1 MQVWEYS
8 DRDSH
13 FCQLVQ
19 HLAQA
24 VCSTPA
30 GKSTTAMK
38 ASKAM
43 KTTKAMKASKV
54 KTTKAM
60 KATKNAKTTRQA
72 SKAMKAMKAMKT
84 TKAMA
89 AKKTDIEEK
98 PIATQSSH
106 TQWIPAWQSGKHGGG
121 WTICGRRLQSKMI
134 ATFCYKNYTKSMI
147 AYDIRNVI
155 DTMKNPHLFEEMHLS
170 GTEKSV
176 PLLPEW
182 TRAGISEVVSA
193 RALCTPKSTFFC
205 GDVLLSMQNGSMSA
219 GRAIAFLRI
228 TQGLPRQRGRELR
241 YLALLENM
249 QKIVG
254 AIYTLSGGD
263 PVLNQPVIFFASV
276 PFRRIDATF
285 HLALPI
291 VLPV

>member
-54 KTTKAM
+54 KTTKASKASKAMKAM
-60 KATKNAKTTRQA
+60 KATKSAKTTRQA

-121 WTICGRRLQSKMI
+121 WTICGLEI
-134 ATFCYKNYTKSMI
+134 HWTNTK
-147 AYDIRNVI
+147 A
-155 DTMKNPHLFEEMHLS
+155 E
-170 GTEKSV
+170 
-176 PLLPEW
+176 
-182 TRAGISEVVSA
+182 
-193 RALCTPKSTFFC
+193 
-205 GDVLLSMQNGSMSA
+205 
-219 GRAIAFLRI
+219 
-228 TQGLPRQRGRELR
+228 
-241 YLALLENM
+241 
-249 QKIVG
+249 
-254 AIYTLSGGD
+254 
-263 PVLNQPVIFFASV
+263 
-276 PFRRIDATF
+276 
-285 HLALPI
+285 
-291 VLPV
+291 